1 MQYRVFLVDDEI
13 AIREGIRNSRLWDD
27 NRFVLAG
34 EAPDGEIALSMIGDI
49 RPDILVTDVRMP
61 FMDGMQ
67 LVTEVSQQMPWTQV
81 IILSGYD
88 DFKYAR
94 RAMSLGVQEYL
105 LKPVSASDLKEAL
118 ERAAC
123 RLERERRGAERAE
136 SLRRRLAGSSRFM
149 KEKLLSAILM

>member
-27 NRFVLAG
+27 SRFVLAG

-88 DFKYAR
+88 DFNYAR

-118 ERAAC
+118 ERAAG
-123 RLERERRGAERAE
+123 RLER
-136 SLRRRLAGSSRFM
+136 
-149 KEKLLSAILM
+149 